1 MVYCGLTISEP
12 AVSSIIKEIIK
23 VLFDDWTKYKNDNR
37 RETSIDFSVS
47 YEIADFLGTQLF
59 ENYNAVLDI
68 LFTNIDFTKCNKDVT
83 DFYINVFGCLLPKY
97 FDAYNDFNGRKQ
109 CETVIFALE
118 EKLSSIICNSKTRA
132 ELYRALILSVSGYE
146 GDWSKVKTG
155 YSYADIQFLNKI
167 FGKYGKYNFK
177 FFMFTLYKM
186 KFEELLPN
194 ILPSVATT
202 LEEFSK
208 EEYFDSSE
216 LSDTKRV
223 LEYFIVL
230 AFLDFNDE
238 IKQDE
243 ELTQAYEKILE
254 LLIGFNFERA
264 AVLLDEFRIF

>member
-1 MVYCGLTISEP
+1 M
-12 AVSSIIKEIIK
+12 
-23 VLFDDWTKYKNDNR
+23 
-37 RETSIDFSVS
+37 
-47 YEIADFLGTQLF
+47 
-59 ENYNAVLDI
+59 
-68 LFTNIDFTKCNKDVT
+68 
-83 DFYINVFGCLLPKY
+83 
-97 FDAYNDFNGRKQ
+97 
-109 CETVIFALE
+109 
-118 EKLSSIICNSKTRA
+118 KL
-132 ELYRALILSVSGYE
+132 
-146 GDWSKVKTG
+146 
-155 YSYADIQFLNKI
+155 
-167 FGKYGKYNFK
+167 
-177 FFMFTLYKM
+177 
-186 KFEELLPN
+186 EELLPN

-223 LEYFIVL
+223 LEYFVVL